1 VTKDVRREKM
11 LDRLAK
17 FFRRR
22 AVPVE
27 PFIDEVL
34 GDFLFVRDIGW
45 QKKVLLEGRLV
56 NLHLGSCGENPSDE
70 MRDTAKYW
78 VNNWESRRH
87 ELNQYMES
95 ALRTWPEEELR
106 FAPQELKIQS
116 IYILWKDN
124 PTACVIYFD
133 LNDEDY
139 RQFHMTFDG
148 LTPTAFTYDD

>member
-1 VTKDVRREKM
+1 M
-11 LDRLAK
+11 LDRLAQ
-17 FFRRR
+17 FFRRK
-22 AVPVE
+22 AVPTE
-27 PFIDEVL
+27 PFIDDAL
-34 GDFLFVRDIGW
+34 GEFLFVRDIGW

-56 NLHLGSCGENPSDE
+56 NLYLGSDGENPSCE

-78 VNNWESRRH
+78 ITNWESRRH

-116 IYILWKDN
+116 IEILWTDK
-124 PTACVIYFD
+124 PTACMIYFD

-139 RQFHMTFDG
+139 RQFYLTFDG
-148 LTPTAFTYDD
+148 LTPIAFAYDD

>member
-1 VTKDVRREKM
+1 MVSGDV
-11 LDRLAK
+11 
-17 FFRRR
+17 
-22 AVPVE
+22 
-27 PFIDEVL
+27 
-34 GDFLFVRDIGW
+34 GD
-45 QKKVLLEGRLV
+45 QGR
-56 NLHLGSCGENPSDE
+56 
-70 MRDTAKYW
+70 
-78 VNNWESRRH
+78 
-87 ELNQYMES
+87 S